1 LATRLVA
8 ISHARLI
15 LSVYSEARERCPS
28 TNYKFFLMDEQTDTL
43 KTLCLGMC
51 GIDFYSRVST
61 LTPDIDIVTM
71 AD

>member
-1 LATRLVA
+1 MRVSFYLSTVRRVKDVHL
-8 ISHARLI
+8 LI
-15 LSVYSEARERCPS
+15 
-28 TNYKFFLMDEQTDTL
+28 KFFLMDEQTDTL